1 MDNFIYSLF
10 PAALDICI
18 YIYIYSLRKSNND
31 YKWKIT
37 NFFWMF
43 PFNTHFSHSVIPVTQ
58 LVAPIQL
65 ELVFSPSGTY
75 LRKHQHQSGEND
87 FTCED
92 LETSCLP
99 WHVPP
104 GALLPLTYF
113 VLGNSIG
120 AYLLITWANRYA
132 RAGYVLAYT
141 ALQPFTSTLLS
152 VLLIVAG
159 VQGAQELGNTWFE
172 KGHHLEETNGNRW
185 KQIVCN

>member
-1 MDNFIYSLF
+1 M
-10 PAALDICI
+10 
-18 YIYIYSLRKSNND
+18 
-31 YKWKIT
+31 
-37 NFFWMF
+37 MF
-43 PFNTHFSHSVIPVTQ
+43 PSSCTHPNGPCFWEDDSFLNQVSSTSETS
-58 LVAPIQL
+58 AP
-65 ELVFSPSGTY
+65 
-75 LRKHQHQSGEND
+75 GEND

-99 WHVPP
+99 WHVPR

-159 VQGAQELGNTWFE
+159 VQGAQELG
-172 KGHHLEETNGNRW
+172 HHL
-185 KQIVCN
+185 V

>member
-1 MDNFIYSLF
+1 MENHQL
-10 PAALDICI
+10 
-18 YIYIYSLRKSNND
+18 
-31 YKWKIT
+31 
-37 NFFWMF
+37 FWMF
-43 PFNTHFSHSVIPVTQ
+43 PFNTHFSHSVNSVIPVTQ

-65 ELVFSPSGTY
+65 ELVFSPKYSTY
-75 LRKHQHQSGEND
+75 LQTHQHQPGEND

-172 KGHHLEETNGNRW
+172 KGHNLEETMETDGN
-185 KQIVCN
+185 KIVCN

>member
-1 MDNFIYSLF
+1 MDNSIYDCCSLCS
-10 PAALDICI
+10 AALDI
-18 YIYIYSLRKSNND
+18 YIYYMHIHMCYIHIQSLRKSNN
-31 YKWKIT
+31 KWKTT
-37 NFFWMF
+37 NGFWTF
-43 PFNTHFSHSVIPVTQ
+43 LFYIHFSHSVIPVTQ
-58 LVAPIQL
+58 LVVPIQL
-65 ELVFSPSGTY
+65 DLAFGSIQIHPSGTSVA
-75 LRKHQHQSGEND
+75 QHQPGEND

-104 GALLPLTYF
+104 GAMLPLTYF
-113 VLGNSIG
+113 VLGNSIA

-159 VQGAQELGNTWFE
+159 VQGA
-172 KGHHLEETNGNRW
+172 
-185 KQIVCN
+185 V